1 MQLKLSDLE
10 IEILRKLVN
19 GEAVALSS
27 QHRVRLEL
35 AGMVREGANG
45 IVVTLTGRSLAREKP
60 ADAICQRRSSRGQ
73 TGPPRS
79 ANALPAQVYLLA
91 PVRRYRAVVA

>member
-35 AGMVREGANG
+35 AGMVREGG
-45 IVVTLTGRSLAREKP
+45 KRYRR
-60 ADAICQRRSSRGQ
+60 DAHWSQ
-73 TGPPRS
+73 PRS
-79 ANALPAQVYLLA
+79 
-91 PVRRYRAVVA
+91 